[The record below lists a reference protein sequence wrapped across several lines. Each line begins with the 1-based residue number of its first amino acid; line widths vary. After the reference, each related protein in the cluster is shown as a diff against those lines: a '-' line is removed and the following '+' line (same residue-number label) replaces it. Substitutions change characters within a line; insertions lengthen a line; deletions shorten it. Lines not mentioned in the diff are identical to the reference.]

1 MARYIKE
8 GISEEASF
16 ASDMK
21 VRKVVEDILDD
32 IRKRGDEAVRELSV
46 RFDNW

>member
-32 IRKRGDEAVRELSV
+32 IRSRANKR
-46 RFDNW
+46 NY